1 MTYDKDVYKE
11 CLEFAKAA
19 VAGGRITLSGVEG
32 FVDDA
37 YPVLL
42 AVRDKYD
49 PKPDYSDYDR
59 DDAVFEPTD
68 EPTDDNCPF

>member
-1 MTYDKDVYKE
+1 MAYDKDVYKE

-19 VAGGRITLSGVEG
+19 VAGGRITISGVSD
-32 FVDDA
+32 FVDEA

-49 PKPDYSDYDR
+49 PRPDYSAYDG
-59 DDAVFEPTD
+59 ASVVLGA
-68 EPTDDNCPF
+68 DNCPF